1 VIDQDGHYSL
11 ESDYGKLFSHP
22 LDDYS
27 NEESR
32 EIILACVYGMPA
44 NSGTNGRYGNRLP
57 YFLTPNLQVPRG
69 EFLILLGNI
78 QVKVMGIL
86 FRLLILA
93 TMFLLTNKLILV
105 SKIILFGISYIIKG
119 WF

>member
-1 VIDQDGHYSL
+1 M
-11 ESDYGKLFSHP
+11 FSHP

-27 NEESR
+27 MR
-32 EIILACVYGMPA
+32 RVVRIILACVYGMPA

-57 YFLTPNLQVPRG
+57 YFLTPNYTSASWGIPNFTWEYPG
-69 EFLILLGNI
+69 
-78 QVKVMGIL
+78 KVMGIL

-105 SKIILFGISYIIKG
+105 FKNHFIWNIIHH
-119 WF
+119 